1 MIRKFQSND
10 IDVVMQIWLEGN
22 LKAHSFIAAKY
33 WLDNFVLVKEML
45 PQEEIYVFEDATAN
59 CLQGFIGLMDN
70 YVAGIFVVEE
80 FRSLGVG
87 SALLDFA
94 KNKKESLMLKVY
106 QRNVRARAFYER
118 EGFETVDI
126 GIDEATGVSE
136 ITMSWHR

>member
-22 LKAHSFIAAKY
+22 IKTHSFIAAKY
-33 WLDNFVLVKEML
+33 WLDNFVLVKEIL
-45 PQEEIYVFEDATAN
+45 PKAEIYVFKDDTAN
-59 CLQGFIGLMDN
+59 RLQGFIGLMDN
-70 YVAGIFVVEE
+70 YVAGIFVAEE

-94 KNKKESLMLKVY
+94 KNKKKSLVLKVY
-106 QRNVRARAFYER
+106 QPNVRAREFYER